1 MPVFVLR
8 YKLTLLWSSLCMSLT
23 LGTEVSRDR
32 KSVHGKTLCAPCDLR
47 GLPAAPVS
55 RGGPCSL
62 PARFPVLMCVDKP
75 SHWTPSQTDSFT
87 CGRISYSGVLG
98 LEKEQCPQAS
108 WTNRKR
114 LGNRSILVEGQI
126 QIWTELTLQCCPPPN
141 ATPSFSLSG
150 LKCSFCNSYPEWL
163 WP

>member
-8 YKLTLLWSSLCMSLT
+8 YKLILLWSSLCMSLT

-32 KSVHGKTLCAPCDLR
+32 KPVHGKTSRVPCDRR

-55 RGGPCSL
+55 RGDPAAYPPGSL
-62 PARFPVLMCVDKP
+62 YWCALISRLIELLP
-75 SHWTPSQTDSFT
+75 TDSFT

-114 LGNRSILVEGQI
+114 LGNRSLLVEGQI
-126 QIWTELTLQCCPPPN
+126 QIWTELTLRP
-141 ATPSFSLSG
+141 LS
-150 LKCSFCNSYPEWL
+150 SSQSYPFF
-163 WP
+163 